1 MMVSTSGVPL
11 PSRTAPWRNASPH
24 STESPLTR
32 STELRPKSWIGGR
45 RRALRHGDDFEQ
57 GDIVYLDF
65 DPQSGHEQKGR
76 RPALVISNNLFNRV
90 SSLTMV
96 CPITHTDR
104 GHPFHL
110 RLDERTRTDGVILCD
125 QARMLDLNSR
135 HASFVERAPEDISS
149 EAVDMVIGFLE
160 PK

>member
-1 MMVSTSGVPL
+1 MV
-11 PSRTAPWRNASPH
+11 
-24 STESPLTR
+24 
-32 STELRPKSWIGGR
+32 KI
-45 RRALRHGDDFEQ
+45 FEQ

-76 RPALVISNNLFNRV
+76 RPALVVSNDLFNRV
-90 SSLTMV
+90 SSMTMV

-110 RLDERTRTDGVILCD
+110 RLEGPEKTDGMVLCD

-135 HASFVERAPEDISS
+135 NAVFVEKAPAALVA
-149 EAVDMVIGFLE
+149 EAVDLIIGFIEL
-160 PK
+160 P